1 MFKTRTKPRR
11 IAREADKEDPE
22 DAEGEYI
29 LYTGS
34 VVKRPGL
41 SSNAKKPSKLR
52 LSFGPSEGPE
62 DDSED
67 VKGAG
72 AKAGNGLL
80 KSATERSTLKRSL
93 NPPVG
98 LGGLPLRAGGSEDR
112 PTYSKDYLSELRNST
127 PSTPATVSAETSDNE
142 GSSAELVPQ
151 LGSSQQVGQLV
162 DNERALHI
170 PTDAEI
176 REKKERRARLAKEQD
191 FISPDDAEDEN
202 EISLLPRKAKP
213 ESRLTRDDEDF
224 AEGFDDFVEDG
235 GIALGRKAQAEQ
247 RLKTRAEINEMIQ
260 NAEES
265 SDDDDSEAERNR
277 AYDAAQTRAGM
288 DGLARHQED
297 GRSRVPTI
305 ITPIPRLPTV
315 IEKFRG
321 LLREKEAKKALLV
334 RQMEALQ
341 REKAEIGVREV
352 EIQNLI
358 TETGNKYEQLRL
370 EAGLEKDT
378 QITNAEPQM
387 GRGLED
393 IGT

>member
-22 DAEGEYI
+22 DAED
-29 LYTGS
+29 TGS